1 VKAPLVGSALAFTQR
16 LEKNMM
22 LGKTL
27 IRALTCLVPLALT
40 LPAYAAVPL
49 QGTWTLTASDNI
61 NPDGTR
67 IHLYGDDP
75 QGTLNFDATG
85 HYSLQI
91 MSKVRP
97 RFAANDKSK
106 GTPEEYR
113 ATVVGTQCHF
123 GTYTVNEKDHTIT
136 LHVEHAT
143 YANWEGANLTWPYTV
158 DAEHATFTVPHP
170 TIGGPG
176 VYGEIAYVRTH

>member
-1 VKAPLVGSALAFTQR
+1 MMQTHKLMTLLGAL
-16 LEKNMM
+16 L
-22 LGKTL
+22 
-27 IRALTCLVPLALT
+27 PLALA
-40 LPAYAAVPL
+40 LPANAATHSEPL
-49 QGTWTLTASDNI
+49 LGTWTLTASDNV
-61 NPDGTR
+61 NPDGSR

-97 RFAANDKSK
+97 KFAANDKSK

-113 ATVVGTQCHF
+113 ASVVGTQCHF
-123 GTYTVNEKDHTIT
+123 GTYTVNPADHTIA

-143 YANWEGANLTWPYTV
+143 YANWEGADLKWPYTV
-158 DAEHATFTVPHP
+158 DGEHATFTVPHP
-170 TIGGPG
+170 SIGGPG

>member
-1 VKAPLVGSALAFTQR
+1 MSQKKAYAVLGCVLSLALAQ
-16 LEKNMM
+16 
-22 LGKTL
+22 G
-27 IRALTCLVPLALT
+27 
-40 LPAYAAVPL
+40 AYAATPSAPL
-49 QGTWTLTASDNI
+49 LGTWTLTASDNV
-61 NPDGTR
+61 NPDGSR

-97 RFAANDKSK
+97 KFAANDKSK

-113 ATVVGTQCHF
+113 ASVVGTQCHF
-123 GTYTVNEKDHTIT
+123 GTYTINEQDHSIT
-136 LHVEHAT
+136 MHVEHAI
-143 YANWEGANLTWPYTV
+143 YANWEGADLKWPYTV
-158 DAEHATFTVPHP
+158 DGEHATFIVPHP
-170 TIGGPG
+170 SIGGPG